1 MGITDVPA
9 GVDTGEVLGLQA
21 ALWPPPSNVDDL
33 YRFGQDEGQG
43 EGGSQYLASPFAVA
57 SINGD
62 VVIHLKIT
70 SIPYCPVHYP
80 SGNR

>member
-21 ALWPPPSNVDDL
+21 ALRPSLSDVDDL

-43 EGGSQYLASPFAVA
+43 EGSSHYLASPFAVA

-62 VVIHLKIT
+62 VVIHPKI
-70 SIPYCPVHYP
+70 P
-80 SGNR
+80 

>member
-21 ALWPPPSNVDDL
+21 TLRPSPSDVDDL
-33 YRFGQDEGQG
+33 DRFGQDEGQG

-57 SINGD
+57 AVNGD
-62 VVIHLKIT
+62 VVHPKI
-70 SIPYCPVHYP
+70 P
-80 SGNR
+80 